1 MNTSANPDLET
12 EPAADT
18 EPNPETSTE
27 SPPEIR
33 VLKTASCPS
42 LSGKSNLTFNVG
54 CNTVGEI
61 QFQVTGNDGGGYW
74 NDDWVAQSS
83 IQAVLDR
90 LPKGSPITSAT
101 FRSIYPSKSTNSPGF
116 LAAVLRDIGLLQP
129 SKDKPRCY
137 ELGSPNDFISEVNA
151 LLGTGGNAGRKTLTL
166 KGRAKKAVQTSV

>member
-1 MNTSANPDLET
+1 MNTSANPVTET

-18 EPNPETSTE
+18 EPNPERSPE
-27 SPPEIR
+27 SHPEIR
-33 VLKTASCPS
+33 ILKTASCKS
-42 LSGKSNLTFNVG
+42 LSGKSKLMFNIG
-54 CNTVGEI
+54 CNPAGEI

-101 FRSIYPSKSTNSPGF
+101 FRTIYPSKSTNSPGF

-137 ELGSPNDFISEVNA
+137 ELGSPNEFIEEVNA
-151 LLGTGGNAGRKTLTL
+151 LLGTGVRKTLTL
-166 KGRAKKAVQTSV
+166 KGKQKKVASS